1 MLGKCGKME
10 TERGGECIKMKR
22 MCEKG
27 WGECSEVK
35 GEGRSEDGVDMLLLV
50 LCSSNVLL
58 IVSLDPSPDSSL
70 PGLEKHS
77 TPDNSMKHWQEKC
90 V

>member
-1 MLGKCGKME
+1 M
-10 TERGGECIKMKR
+10 GG
-22 MCEKG
+22 G
-27 WGECSEVK
+27 YSEVK

-77 TPDNSMKHWQEKC
+77 TPDNSMRHWQEKC
-90 V
+90 M